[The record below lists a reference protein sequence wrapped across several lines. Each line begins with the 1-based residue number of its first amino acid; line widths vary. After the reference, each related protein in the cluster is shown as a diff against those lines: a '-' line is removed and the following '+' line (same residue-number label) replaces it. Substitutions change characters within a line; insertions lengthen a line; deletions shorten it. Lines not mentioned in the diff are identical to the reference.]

1 MSETVTA
8 RFDDAPL
15 SAPAGASVAAAL
27 LASGRTSWRTTRTGR
42 QRGLF
47 CGIGVC
53 FDCLVEIDGQTG
65 QRACLVTL
73 ADGMDIRSHRGAG
86 EAERE
91 RDGSG
96 TGETECERDGSGTGE
111 TDGSA
116 AGGERS

>member
-42 QRGLF
+42 PRGLF

-73 ADGMDIRSHRGAG
+73 ADGMDVRSHRGAG
-86 EAERE
+86 EAEIE
-91 RDGSG
+91 RDEDGS
-96 TGETECERDGSGTGE
+96 GETECERDGSGSGE
-111 TDGSA
+111 TGGST
-116 AGGERS
+116 AGGERP

>member
-1 MSETVTA
+1 MSETVSA
-8 RFDDAPL
+8 RFDDSPL
-15 SAPAGASVAAAL
+15 TAPAGASVAAAL

-86 EAERE
+86 EPGAGET
-91 RDGSG
+91 DGS
-96 TGETECERDGSGTGE
+96 DSGE

-116 AGGERS
+116 VGGERS

>member
-15 SAPAGASVAAAL
+15 TAPAGASVAAAL

-42 QRGLF
+42 PRGLF

-73 ADGMDIRSHRGAG
+73 ADGMDVRSHRGAG
-86 EAERE
+86 EA
-91 RDGSG
+91 GAAGASG
-96 TGETECERDGSGTGE
+96 AGASGAGAHETGG
-111 TDGSA
+111 A
-116 AGGERS
+116 AVGGERS

>member
-15 SAPAGASVAAAL
+15 TAPAGASVAAAL

-73 ADGMDIRSHRGAG
+73 ADGMDVRSHRGAG
-86 EAERE
+86 EAGGTCADDDEVDG
-91 RDGSG
+91 RD
-96 TGETECERDGSGTGE
+96 TH
-111 TDGSA
+111 
-116 AGGERS
+116 ERSPPT